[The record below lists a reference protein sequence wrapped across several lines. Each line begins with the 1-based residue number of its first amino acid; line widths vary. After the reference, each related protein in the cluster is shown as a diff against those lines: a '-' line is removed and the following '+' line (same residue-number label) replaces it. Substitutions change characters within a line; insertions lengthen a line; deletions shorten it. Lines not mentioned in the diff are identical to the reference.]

1 MKRDLSGFVVFP
13 GAGSPVSLKTWF
25 FDVASAAGATLK
37 PEPYPQGAARGT
49 GQTVI
54 VLPGF
59 GAHDVTTARLRGFLR
74 RQGFDARPW
83 GCGVNLGPVP
93 GLLARLEARVRDA
106 AKDGPVALVGVS
118 LGGSFAREIARRAP
132 DCISQVITLGTPVRL
147 PVISALAP
155 VARAAARLWDEDGH
169 ASLARMRDPIPVPLT
184 AIVSP
189 VDGVVDWRGT
199 IPDAGPGVEVV
210 EIRGAHSAMGS
221 NPHVQRIVADR
232 LARSGG

>member
-1 MKRDLSGFVVFP
+1 MSGFVVFP
-13 GAGSPVSLKTWF
+13 DAASPVSVKTWF
-25 FDVASAAGATLK
+25 LDVAAAAGASLK
-37 PEPYPQGAARGT
+37 PEPYPQGAARGN

-74 RQGFDARPW
+74 RQDFDVRPW

-93 GLLARLEARVRDA
+93 NLLARLEARVRLA
-106 AKDGPVALVGVS
+106 ARDGKVALVGVS

-132 DCISQVITLGTPVRL
+132 ECISQVITLGTPVRL
-147 PVISALAP
+147 PVVSALAP
-155 VARAAARLWDEDGH
+155 VARAASRLWDADGH
-169 ASLARMRDPIPVPLT
+169 AVLAQLGAPIPVPLT
-184 AIVSP
+184 AIVTP
-189 VDGVVDWRGT
+189 LDGVVDWRGC

-221 NPHVQRIVADR
+221 NPQVQRVVADR
-232 LARSGG
+232 LARTVG